1 MKPQTKHTNLE
12 PTMKKSIAILALVVL
27 SFALVQ
33 SAMAQT
39 TTQTVNINV
48 NKVYKVAIVGGAV
61 NLTLTTGVAG
71 TNALTPA
78 TDASTTYS
86 VTQNNS
92 TSTHMTAQLDAA
104 MPKGKLEIN
113 VAGGLGTTAGLQ
125 DLTAGTAK
133 TVVTAMALGAASG
146 TAISY
151 TLNANAS
158 EGIFTDSKTVTF
170 TIVD

>member
-1 MKPQTKHTNLE
+1 
-12 PTMKKSIAILALVVL
+12 MKKSIVVLALVVL

-39 TTQTVNINV
+39 ATQTINLNV
-48 NKVYKVAIVGGAV
+48 SKVYRVAITGGAV
-61 NLTLTTGVAG
+61 NLTVSTGTAG
-71 TNALTPA
+71 TDALTVA
-78 TDASTTYS
+78 TDAATTYS

-92 TSTHMTAQLDAA
+92 ASTHMTAQLDAA

-113 VAGGLGTTAGLQ
+113 VAGGLGTTAGVQ
-125 DLTAGTAK
+125 DLTAGSAK

-146 TAISY
+146 TGITY
-151 TLNANAS
+151 TFSANAS
-158 EGIFTDSKTVTF
+158 EGIFSASKTVTF